1 MSAKRPQKKTKP
13 PKARAP
19 KPRKAKAPKPR
30 RASKGLNDRALAAL
44 AQVGRTLGAALLV
57 LVALGVGLALASYS
71 AADPSPLNQAKGPA
85 GNLLGAPGAALAGA
99 AYGIFGLGAWW
110 LVILPLPAAWLLWSG
125 RAAGRTL
132 PYWAAGLGLLV
143 SSAAFLGAVR
153 ASVGLGGAP
162 LPLGGGAGR
171 AAALGLGQVGSWLAW
186 GLPLLVV
193 LASLGM
199 LAWSLWPLLGP
210 LWRASRVDGPLAQQ
224 AVSPLSLRPDEP
236 GRTFAEP
243 ELEPEPRVDI
253 IISRPEPAPEPVP
266 EPVAPAEPDPDPV
279 PAARNGGEGPVIK
292 PRLAGGAS
300 ASGVVAPTPKKGRFK
315 LPDLDLLDPGPGPA
329 PPEQAEALRATS
341 KVLEE
346 KLADFGVQGAVREVA
361 PGPVVTRFEFKPAP
375 GVKISKVAGLADDL
389 AMVMR
394 AKSIRIVAPIPGKAV
409 IGIEIP
415 NPTRE
420 MVALRELLSAQVYQ
434 KDNARLTVAVGKD
447 ILGHPVVTNLARMPH
462 LLIAGATGAGKSVFI
477 NCLVL
482 SILYRCT
489 PEQVRILMVDPKRI
503 ELSAYSDIPHLLY
516 PIITSPKEATAG
528 LRWAVREMERR
539 YELLAELGVK
549 NIESFNR
556 RLADRGPIA
565 APEGVDNNGR
575 EYLEPL
581 PYILVFI
588 DELADLMMVSSKEVE
603 GLITR
608 LAQMARAAGIH
619 LILATQRP
627 SVDVITGLIK
637 ANFPARISFKVASR
651 VDSRTILD
659 QQGAEH
665 LLGRGDM
672 LFVPPDTSGVS
683 RLHGAFVS
691 EEEIDRVTAFWKGQA
706 PPEYDDSV
714 VAATEEGNG
723 GEGGAA
729 DDELYPE
736 AVALVRE
743 SGQASISYVQ
753 RRLKVGYNRAANLI
767 EQMERDGIVGP
778 SEGSKPRQVL
788 MRD

>member
-1 MSAKRPQKKTKP
+1 MP
-13 PKARAP
+13 PKARP
-19 KPRKAKAPKPR
+19 KKRAKKDSGRLKTLLASMGR
-30 RASKGLNDRALAAL
+30 RIGAVLLAAL
-44 AQVGRTLGAALLV
+44 A
-57 LVALGVGLALASYS
+57 LGVILSLAWYR
-71 AADPSPLNQAKGPA
+71 AADPSPLHEVAGPA
-85 GNLLGAPGAALAGA
+85 KNLLGLPGAALAA
-99 AYGIFGLGAWW
+99 VAYDMAGLGAWW
-110 LVILPLPAAWLLWSG
+110 LVAMPLLAAWLLWCGGAKG
-125 RAAGRTL
+125 RML
-132 PYWAAGLGLLV
+132 PLWAAGLGLLV
-143 SSAAFLGAVR
+143 GTAALLGAFDGTIR
-153 ASVGLGGAP
+153 LGGAP
-162 LPLGGGAGR
+162 LPVGGEAGQ
-171 AAALGLGQVGSWLAW
+171 AMAQGLAALWPGLAW
-186 GLPLLVV
+186 LLPIAALIAGLAL
-193 LASLGM
+193 
-199 LAWSLWPLLGP
+199 LAWALWPMLGP
-210 LWRASRVDGPLAQQ
+210 MLKAPAVDGPLAE
-224 AVSPLSLRPDEP
+224 AAGPAPMRDLEP
-236 GRTFAEP
+236 GPEADPEP
-243 ELEPEPRVDI
+243 EVDI
-253 IISRPEPAPEPVP
+253 VINRPEPGVDELSPTPKPAPTPR
-266 EPVAPAEPDPDPV
+266 PAK
-279 PAARNGGEGPVIK
+279 AAGDNGPVIK
-292 PRLAGGAS
+292 PRLAQAKAGSGTVMGG
-300 ASGVVAPTPKKGRFK
+300 PKRGRYK
-315 LPDLDLLDPGPGPA
+315 LPPLDLLDPGPGPA
-329 PPEQAEALRATS
+329 PPEQVEAIKATS
-341 KVLEE
+341 RLLEE
-346 KLADFGVQGAVREVA
+346 KLADFGVKGAVREVA
-361 PGPVVTRFEFKPAP
+361 PGPVVTRYEFKPAP

-420 MVALRELLSAQVYQ
+420 MVALRELLSAPVYQ
-434 KDNARLTVAVGKD
+434 RSSGKLTLALGKD
-447 ILGHPVVTNLARMPH
+447 ILGQPMVADLARMPH

-482 SILYRCT
+482 SILYRAT

-503 ELSAYSDIPHLLY
+503 ELSAYSDVPHLLY

-549 NIESFNR
+549 NIESFNK
-556 RLADRGPIA
+556 RLADKGPIR
-565 APEGVDNNGR
+565 APEGLAVNGS
-575 EYLEPL
+575 EFLEPL
-581 PYILVFI
+581 PYVLLFI

-619 LILATQRP
+619 LVLATQRP

-637 ANFPARISFKVASR
+637 ANFPSRISFKVASR

-665 LLGRGDM
+665 LLGNGDM
-672 LFVPPDTSGVS
+672 LFVPPDSTGLT

-691 EEEIDRVTAFWKGQA
+691 EEEIDRVTAFWKDQA
-706 PPEYDDSV
+706 SPEYDESV
-714 VAATEEGNG
+714 VAATEEEG
-723 GEGGAA
+723 GGDTGAA
-729 DDELYPE
+729 DDDLYPE

>member
-1 MSAKRPQKKTKP
+1 MPPKAAKKAKAPKK
-13 PKARAP
+13 KARAP
-19 KPRKAKAPKPR
+19 KKKAKSRAKKDNGRVMALLNTIGRKAGAVLL
-30 RASKGLNDRALAAL
+30 GLAAL
-44 AQVGRTLGAALLV
+44 G
-57 LVALGVGLALASYS
+57 VALSLAFYR
-71 AADPSPLNQAKGPA
+71 AADPSPLHEI
-85 GNLLGAPGAALAGA
+85 PGAAHNLMGLPGA
-99 AYGIFGLGAWW
+99 AFSAVAYDLFGLGAWL
-110 LVILPLPAAWLLWSG
+110 LVIVPLLAAWLLWTGGSKG
-125 RAAGRTL
+125 RML
-132 PYWAAGLGLLV
+132 PLWAAGLGLIV
-143 SSAAFLGAVR
+143 SLAALLGAFG
-153 ASVGLGGAP
+153 ASLRLGGAA
-162 LPLGGGAGR
+162 LPIGGHAGR
-171 AAALGLGQVGSWLAW
+171 AMASGLAALWPLLAWVLPLAAMAGALGLLAW
-186 GLPLLVV
+186 
-193 LASLGM
+193 A
-199 LAWSLWPLLGP
+199 LWPLLGP
-210 LWRASRVDGPLAQQ
+210 KLKAPLAEGPLAEN
-224 AVSPLSLRPDEP
+224 AAPAPFE
-236 GRTFAEP
+236 AY
-243 ELEPEPRVDI
+243 EPEPEREPEVDI
-253 IISRPEPAPEPVP
+253 IISRPEPGVDELSPAPSPPPAPTPKPEP
-266 EPVAPAEPDPDPV
+266 APRPGRA
-279 PAARNGGEGPVIK
+279 GEDGIVIK
-292 PRLAGGAS
+292 PRLA
-300 ASGVVAPTPKKGRFK
+300 SGEAGTGTVTNGPKKGRFK
-315 LPDLDLLDPGPGPA
+315 LPPLDILDPGPGPA
-329 PPEQAEALRATS
+329 PPEQVEAIRATS
-341 KVLEE
+341 RLLEE
-346 KLADFGVQGAVREVA
+346 KLSDFGVKGAVREVA
-361 PGPVVTRFEFKPAP
+361 PGPVVTRYEFKPAP

-420 MVALRELLSAQVYQ
+420 MVALRELLSAPVYQ
-434 KDNARLTVAVGKD
+434 RSQGKLSVALGKD
-447 ILGHPVVTNLARMPH
+447 ILGQPMVADLARMPH

-482 SILYRCT
+482 SILYRAT

-539 YELLAELGVK
+539 YELLAEVGVK

-556 RLADRGPIA
+556 RLADKGPLRV
-565 APEGVDNNGR
+565 PEHLANG
-575 EYLEPL
+575 EDQFLEPL
-581 PYILVFI
+581 PYILLFI

-603 GLITR
+603 ALITR

-619 LILATQRP
+619 LVLATQRP

-637 ANFPARISFKVASR
+637 ANFPSRISFKVASR

-665 LLGRGDM
+665 LLGNGDM
-672 LFVPPDTSGVS
+672 LYVPPDSTGLS

-691 EEEIDRVTAFWKGQA
+691 EEEIDRVTGFWKSQA
-706 PPEYDDSV
+706 KPEYDESV
-714 VAATEEGNG
+714 VAATEDEGG
-723 GEGGAA
+723 GEGGSA

>member
-1 MSAKRPQKKTKP
+1 MSAKRPKKT
-13 PKARAP
+13 A
-19 KPRKAKAPKPR
+19 KPRKAKAAKPPK
-30 RASKGLNDRALAAL
+30 SKSAALGRTLAAL
-44 AQVGRTLGAALLV
+44 AQVGRTIGAALLV
-57 LVALGVGLALASYS
+57 LLAIGVVVSLAWYS
-71 AADPSPLNQAKGPA
+71 AADPSPLHEVKGA
-85 GNLLGAPGAALAGA
+85 AANLLGEPGAALAA
-99 AYGIFGLGAWW
+99 VAYDVFGLGAWW
-110 LVILPLPAAWLLWSG
+110 LVILPLLAAWLLWSG
-125 RAAGRTL
+125 RAAGRML
-132 PYWAAGLGLLV
+132 PFWAAGLGLLV
-143 SSAAFLGAVR
+143 STAAVLGATGG
-153 ASVGLGGAP
+153 SLSLGGAP
-162 LPLGGGAGR
+162 LPVGGGAGR
-171 AAALGLGQVGSWLAW
+171 AVALSLGQVGAWLAW
-186 GLPLLVV
+186 GLPLLVW
-193 LASLGM
+193 AMALG
-199 LAWSLWPLLGP
+199 LSAWSLWPLLGP
-210 LWRASRVDGPLAQQ
+210 LLRSPAVDGPLADQ
-224 AVSPLSLRPDEP
+224 AVSPLSLQPGSLPAPASEPKPD
-236 GRTFAEP
+236 P
-243 ELEPEPRVDI
+243 EHEIV
-253 IISRPEPAPEPVP
+253 ISRPEPAPEPAAP
-266 EPVAPAEPDPDPV
+266 PAPPTPAPAS
-279 PAARNGGEGPVIK
+279 AADGDGPVIK

-300 ASGVVAPTPKKGRFK
+300 ASGVVAPSPKKGRFK

-341 KVLEE
+341 RVLEE
-346 KLADFGVQGAVREVA
+346 KLADFGVHGAVREVA

-394 AKSIRIVAPIPGKAV
+394 AQSIRIVAPIPGKAV

-434 KDNARLTVAVGKD
+434 KAIGRLTVAVGKD
-447 ILGHPVVTNLARMPH
+447 ILGHPMVTNLARMPH

-539 YELLAELGVK
+539 YELLAEVGVK

-556 RLADRGPIA
+556 RLADKGPI
-565 APEGVDNNGR
+565 PTPTNIENNGR
-575 EYLEPL
+575 EFLEPL

-603 GLITR
+603 SLITR

-691 EEEIDRVTAFWKGQA
+691 EEEIDRVTAFWKSQA
-706 PPEYDDSV
+706 RPEYDESV
-714 VAATEEGNG
+714 VAATSEDGNG
-723 GEGGAA
+723 EDGAG

>member
-1 MSAKRPQKKTKP
+1 M
-13 PKARAP
+13 
-19 KPRKAKAPKPR
+19 
-30 RASKGLNDRALAAL
+30 
-44 AQVGRTLGAALLV
+44 AQSLGRVGA
-57 LVALGVGLALASYS
+57 
-71 AADPSPLNQAKGPA
+71 
-85 GNLLGAPGAALAGA
+85 
-99 AYGIFGLGAWW
+99 
-110 LVILPLPAAWLLWSG
+110 
-125 RAAGRTL
+125 
-132 PYWAAGLGLLV
+132 
-143 SSAAFLGAVR
+143 
-153 ASVGLGGAP
+153 
-162 LPLGGGAGR
+162 
-171 AAALGLGQVGSWLAW
+171 WLAW
-186 GLPLLVV
+186 GLPLLTMV
-193 LASLGM
+193 ASLGL

-210 LWRASRVDGPLAQQ
+210 LLRSPATDGPLAEQ
-224 AVSPLSLRPDEP
+224 AVAPLSLQPGSRPEP
-236 GRTFAEP
+236 AS
-243 ELEPEPRVDI
+243 EPEPEPEPEYEIV
-253 IISRPEPAPEPVP
+253 ISRPEPAL
-266 EPVAPAEPDPDPV
+266 EPVAPATPPTPS
-279 PAARNGGEGPVIK
+279 PTAAPSQNGGDGPVIK
-292 PRLAGGAS
+292 PRLAGGTS
-300 ASGVVAPTPKKGRFK
+300 ASGVVAPSPKKGRFK

-346 KLADFGVQGAVREVA
+346 KLSDFGVHGAVREVA

-394 AKSIRIVAPIPGKAV
+394 AQSIRIVAPIPGKAV

-434 KDNARLTVAVGKD
+434 KAIGRLTVAVGKD
-447 ILGHPVVTNLARMPH
+447 ILGHPMVTNLARMPH

-556 RLADRGPIA
+556 RLADKGPI
-565 APEGVDNNGR
+565 PTPPSIENNGR

-691 EEEIDRVTAFWKGQA
+691 EEEIDRVTEFWRGQA
-706 PPEYDDSV
+706 QPEYDESV
-714 VAATEEGNG
+714 VAATSDEGG
-723 GEGGAA
+723 GEDGAA
-729 DDELYPE
+729 DDDLYPE
-736 AVALVRE
+736 AVALVARE
-743 SGQASISYVQ
+743 RARPPSATCSAASRWATTGRPTSSS
-753 RRLKVGYNRAANLI
+753 RWSATESWGPARALNPA
-767 EQMERDGIVGP
+767 RC
-778 SEGSKPRQVL
+778 
-788 MRD
+788 

>member
-1 MSAKRPQKKTKP
+1 MAAKS
-13 PKARAP
+13 
-19 KPRKAKAPKPR
+19 RKNTPAPR
-30 RASKGLNDRALAAL
+30 RLAGAAIQAARWAGALLLAAL
-44 AQVGRTLGAALLV
+44 ALA
-57 LVALGVGLALASYS
+57 VALGLLWYN
-71 AADPSPLNQAKGPA
+71 AADPSPIHESKQAA
-85 GNLLGAPGAALAGA
+85 TNLLGEPGAALAA
-99 AYGIFGLGAWW
+99 VAYDLFGLGAWW
-110 LVILPLPAAWLLWSG
+110 LVALPLLAAWLLWSG
-125 RAAGRTL
+125 RGAGRML
-132 PYWAAGLGLLV
+132 PLWAAGLALLV
-143 SSAAFLGAVR
+143 GTAATLGATL
-153 ASVGLGGAP
+153 ASLKLGGAS
-162 LPLGGGAGR
+162 LPLGGEAGR
-171 AAALGLGQVGSWLAW
+171 AMAQGLAVVGRWLAW
-186 GLPLLVV
+186 GLPL
-193 LASLGM
+193 AACAGSLG
-199 LAWSLWPLLGP
+199 LLGWSLWPLLGP
-210 LWRASRVDGPLAQQ
+210 LLKAPASGEPLAPGR
-224 AVSPLSLRPDEP
+224 VSALSLQPDP
-236 GRTFAEP
+236 
-243 ELEPEPRVDI
+243 EPEPEPAPEPEPEPEPVVDI
-253 IISRPEPAPEPVP
+253 IISRPEPAVIPP
-266 EPVAPAEPDPDPV
+266 APAPA
-279 PAARNGGEGPVIK
+279 PAAEASEGPVIK

-300 ASGVVAPTPKKGRFK
+300 ASGAVAAAPKKGRFK
-315 LPDLDLLDPGPGPA
+315 LPPLDLLDPGPGPA

-341 KVLEE
+341 RVLEE
-346 KLADFGVQGAVREVA
+346 KLADFGVQGSVREVA

-415 NPTRE
+415 NPVRE
-420 MVALRELLSAQVYQ
+420 MVALRELLSAPVYQ
-434 KDNARLTVAVGKD
+434 KATSRLTVAVGKD
-447 ILGHPVVTNLARMPH
+447 ILGQPVVTNLARMPH
-462 LLIAGATGAGKSVFI
+462 LLIAGATGAGKSVFM
-477 NCLVL
+477 NCLAL
-482 SILYRCT
+482 SILYRST

-556 RLADRGPIA
+556 RLEDKGPIPT
-565 APEGVDNNGR
+565 PEGIDNNGR
-575 EYLEPL
+575 EFLEPL
-581 PYILVFI
+581 PYVLVFI

-665 LLGRGDM
+665 LLGSGDM
-672 LFVPPDTSGVS
+672 LFVPPDTTGVS

-691 EEEIDRVTAFWKGQA
+691 EEEIDRVTRFWKEQA
-706 PPEYDDSV
+706 PPEYDESV
-714 VAATEEGNG
+714 VAAASEDGD
-723 GEGGAA
+723 GEDGAG

-778 SEGSKPRQVL
+778 SEGSRPRQVL

>member
-1 MSAKRPQKKTKP
+1 MP
-13 PKARAP
+13 PKAAKKRRAP
-19 KPRKAKAPKPR
+19 KKKDNSRLKAAMALAGRKVGAVLL
-30 RASKGLNDRALAAL
+30 GLAAL
-44 AQVGRTLGAALLV
+44 G
-57 LVALGVGLALASYS
+57 VALSLAWYS
-71 AADPSPLNQAKGPA
+71 AADPSPLHEVPGAA
-85 GNLLGAPGAALAGA
+85 RNLLGLPGAALSAV
-99 AYGIFGLGAWW
+99 AYDLFGLGAWL
-110 LVILPLPAAWLLWSG
+110 LVLVPLLAAWLLWSG
-125 RAAGRTL
+125 GARGRML
-132 PYWAAGLGLLV
+132 PLWAAGLGLVV
-143 SSAAFLGAVR
+143 SLAALLGAVGGSLR
-153 ASVGLGGAP
+153 LGGAP
-162 LPLGGGAGR
+162 LPVGGGAGR
-171 AAALGLGQVGSWLAW
+171 AMAQGLAALWPWLAW
-186 GLPLLVV
+186 LLPLAA
-193 LASLGM
+193 LAAGLGL

-210 LWRASRVDGPLAQQ
+210 KLKAPAVEGPLATNGALQ
-224 AVSPLSLRPDEP
+224 P
-236 GRTFAEP
+236 
-243 ELEPEPRVDI
+243 LEPY
-253 IISRPEPAPEPVP
+253 EPAPEPVAEP
-266 EPVAPAEPDPDPV
+266 EPEVDIVISRPEPGVDELAPGPKPAPAPRRSKADGD
-279 PAARNGGEGPVIK
+279 GPVIK
-292 PRLAGGAS
+292 PRLAGGKAG
-300 ASGVVAPTPKKGRFK
+300 SGTVMGGPKKGRFK
-315 LPDLDLLDPGPGPA
+315 LPALDLLDPGPGPA
-329 PPEQAEALRATS
+329 PPEQVEAIKATS
-341 KVLEE
+341 RLLEE
-346 KLADFGVQGAVREVA
+346 KLADFGVKGAVREVA
-361 PGPVVTRFEFKPAP
+361 PGPVVTRYEFKPAP

-420 MVALRELLSAQVYQ
+420 MVALRELLSAPVYQ
-434 KDNARLTVAVGKD
+434 RAGGKLTVALGKD
-447 ILGHPVVTNLARMPH
+447 ILGQPMVADLARMPH

-482 SILYRCT
+482 SILYRAT

-539 YELLAELGVK
+539 YELLAEIGVK
-549 NIESFNR
+549 NIESFNK
-556 RLADRGPIA
+556 RLADKGPLRV
-565 APEGVDNNGR
+565 PEHLADGSAEFLD
-575 EYLEPL
+575 PL
-581 PYILVFI
+581 PYVLLFI

-619 LILATQRP
+619 LVLATQRP

-637 ANFPARISFKVASR
+637 ANFPSRISFKVASR

-665 LLGRGDM
+665 LLGNGDM
-672 LFVPPDTSGVS
+672 LYVPPDSTGLS

-691 EEEIDRVTAFWKGQA
+691 EEEIDRVTGFWKAQA
-706 PPEYDDSV
+706 KPEYDESV
-714 VAATEEGNG
+714 VEATEDEGG
-723 GEGGAA
+723 GEPGSA